1 VVLGGKRLLTDHFK
15 EVRMQNKRLFLRLG
29 LAILAL
35 VLLTIALT
43 AGGRD
48 RGQFMFVD
56 ELAPGMTGYCRTAIN
71 GNQLVTFNFTIVDI
85 LRTAYVGLDPRAQ
98 EYKATILARA
108 EEGFWT
114 AAGMSGSPC
123 YINDKLIGALFASY
137 SWDTPLTEP
146 GKPFLIQPI
155 EVMLPVLDACLSKAS
170 APSAAAASSTSYLPA
185 AGRTL
190 TAASMTGAT
199 NIDRIKV
206 IAQPPSLEELE
217 AQPRTLF
224 VQYLTTPFTVTGF
237 SGRAF
242 RWLKEG
248 VEAEV
253 EGSVLRYLRG
263 ERAFKG
269 FVTSLKQGLEER
281 YDVELYNMGS
291 GGQLQ
296 GVDPGPLVPGAPVGS
311 AIMVGDFTYG
321 GYGTVTYVEGQCLLA
336 YGHPDLLLGTT
347 DLFMTSVYITDVIRS
362 IQRPFK
368 EGYIVEEVGS
378 ILEDRLPAIAGAIG
392 RPTQAIQFNIQVA
405 DKDSGITN
413 QFTSKSVALPDWYPD
428 NLLWAGLEAVD
439 RTLNRVGPGTL
450 NMHLTIKGA
459 GGRKLLERR
468 DIYVS
473 NYDISAAGTF
483 DPAWIAYLLA
493 WNEFSDPQISVIDLE
508 MAVEKN
514 LRVKVIE
521 SIEPDA
527 QSVSRGGT
535 LRYTLTLQPYRGAQE
550 KVSGSL
556 KIPSW
561 AEKDDIIYL
570 EAFPANWAFWKF
582 EPLRYGAGPWARP
595 SYADTVFD
603 LPMLIDAIEG
613 APTNDKILIVAWSAN
628 GGAYAYEIKSVGDFF
643 VDGDRESEGVVQVK

>member
-1 VVLGGKRLLTDHFK
+1 MRSRKLFIRLSLFCLGLVVLT
-15 EVRMQNKRLFLRLG
+15 
-29 LAILAL
+29 
-35 VLLTIALT
+35 TALT
-43 AGGRD
+43 VGGRD
-48 RGQFMFVD
+48 RGQFMFSD
-56 ELAPGMTGYCRTAIN
+56 ELEPGMVGVCKTAVD

-155 EVMLPVLDACLSKAS
+155 EAMLPVLDACLSKVS
-170 APSAAAASSTSYLPA
+170 APAGASSIGSAQLAPVGQTIQVV
-185 AGRTL
+185 
-190 TAASMTGAT
+190 SMKGTT
-199 NIDRIKV
+199 EIERIKV
-206 IAQPPSLEELE
+206 MARPPKPEELE

-224 VQYLTTPFTVTGF
+224 VQYLATPVTVTGL

-242 RWLKEG
+242 SWLKEG
-248 VEAEV
+248 MAAQV

-269 FVTSLKQGLEER
+269 FLASLEQGLEER
-281 YDVELYNMGS
+281 YDVELYNFGA

-311 AIMVGDFTYG
+311 AIMVGDFSYG
-321 GYGTVTYVEGQCLLA
+321 GYGTVTYVEDQCLIA
-336 YGHPDLLLGTT
+336 YGHPDFFLGET
-347 DLFMTSVYITDVIRS
+347 DLFMTSVYIIDLIRS

-368 EGYIVEEVGS
+368 EGYIVGEVGS
-378 ILEDRLPAIAGAIG
+378 VLEDRLPAIAGAIG
-392 RPTQAIQFNIQVA
+392 RPTKAIQFNLKVT
-405 DKDSGITN
+405 DRDSGITN
-413 QFTSKSVALPDWYPD
+413 SFAAKSVALSEWYPD

-439 RTLNRVGPGTL
+439 RTLNRVGRGTL

-459 GGRKLLERR
+459 GGQELLERR

-473 NYDISAAGTF
+473 NYDVSAAGTF
-483 DPAWIAYLLA
+483 DPAWISYLLA
-493 WNEFSDPQISVIDLE
+493 WNEFTDPQISAIDLE
-508 MAVEKN
+508 MSVEKN

-521 SIEPDA
+521 SVEPTS

-535 LRYTLTLQPYRGAQE
+535 LRYNLKLQPYRGTQE
-550 KVSGSL
+550 TITGSL
-556 KIPSW
+556 KIPDW
-561 AEKDDIIYL
+561 AQQDDIIYL

-582 EPLRYGAGPWARP
+582 EMQAPWARP
-595 SYADTVFD
+595 YFLWDTILD
-603 LPMLIDAIEG
+603 LNGLIEAIQG
-613 APTNDKILIVAWSAN
+613 AWTNDVLIVVAFSATTKS
-628 GGAYAYEIKSVGDFF
+628 AYAIDVKSVGDFF
-643 VDGDRESEGVVQVK
+643 VDGDRESEKVAQIL

>member
-1 VVLGGKRLLTDHFK
+1 MMKKRLLF
-15 EVRMQNKRLFLRLG
+15 RLG
-29 LAILAL
+29 LVILSLAIIA
-35 VLLTIALT
+35 TALT

-56 ELAPGMTGYCRTAIN
+56 ELAPGMTGYCKTAIDR
-71 GNQLVTFNFTIVDI
+71 NQIISFNFTIVDI

-98 EYKATILARA
+98 EYKATILARG

-137 SWDTPLTEP
+137 TWDTPLTEP

-155 EVMLPVLDACLSKAS
+155 EAMLPVLDACLSKAGAPNAA
-170 APSAAAASSTSYLPA
+170 APSTGYLPA
-185 AGRTL
+185 PGRTL
-190 TAASMTGAT
+190 TAVSMTGAT

-206 IAQPPSLEELE
+206 VAQPPSPEELE

-224 VQYLTTPFTVTGF
+224 VQYLTTPFTVTGL

-242 RWLKEG
+242 SWLKEG
-248 VEAEV
+248 MEAEV

-263 ERAFKG
+263 ERAFKS
-269 FVTSLKQGLEER
+269 FVASLKQGLEER
-281 YDVELYNMGS
+281 YDVELYNLGA

-321 GYGTVTYVEGQCLLA
+321 GYGTVTYVEDQCLIA
-336 YGHPDLLLGTT
+336 YGHPDLLLGVT
-347 DLFMTSVYITDVIRS
+347 DLFMTSVYIIDLIRS

-368 EGYIVEEVGS
+368 EGYILEEVGS
-378 ILEDRLPAIAGAIG
+378 VLEDRLPAIAGAIG
-392 RPTQAIQFNIQVA
+392 RPTEAIQFNIKVT

-459 GGRKLLERR
+459 GGRRLLERR

-473 NYDISAAGTF
+473 NYDISGAGTF
-483 DPAWIAYLLA
+483 DPAWISYLLA
-493 WNEFSDPQISVIDLE
+493 WNEFADPQISAIDLE
-508 MAVEKN
+508 MVVEKN

-535 LRYTLTLQPYRGAQE
+535 LRYTLTLQPHRGAQE

-561 AEKDDIIYL
+561 AEKDDLIYL

-603 LPMLIDAIEG
+603 LPMLAGAIQD
-613 APTNDKILIVAWSAN
+613 APTNDKIIIVARSVN
-628 GGAYAYEIKSVGDFF
+628 GGAYAYEIRSVGDFF
-643 VDGDRESEGVVQVK
+643 VDGDRESENIVQVK